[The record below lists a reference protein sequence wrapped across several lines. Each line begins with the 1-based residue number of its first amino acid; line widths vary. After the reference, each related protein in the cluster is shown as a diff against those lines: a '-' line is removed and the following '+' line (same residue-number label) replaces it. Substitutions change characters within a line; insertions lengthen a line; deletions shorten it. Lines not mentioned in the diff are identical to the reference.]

1 MPPGAR
7 GAARLVVDVMNP
19 RAIGL
24 DVRARVGSVPDLE
37 HRGGTE
43 NELGGDRDDCGKR
56 FESRAGQ
63 AFHDSI
69 HTLRK

>member
-7 GAARLVVDVMNP
+7 GAARLVMGVMNP
-19 RAIGL
+19 GAIGL
-24 DVRARVGSVPDLE
+24 YVRARIGPEPALE
-37 HRGGTE
+37 HRRGTE
-43 NELGGDRDDCGKR
+43 NELCGDRDDCGNR
-56 FESRAGQ
+56 LESRAGQ